1 MPLTECMVIAIAV
14 IQFMTL
20 CALISIAG
28 SLHDVVVNGFTIHLD
43 QLPRRECRSFIA
55 WLVSVIAPDNSNNS
69 SGKADPGLPAGEQTG
84 EPDK

>member
-1 MPLTECMVIAIAV
+1 MPLTECIVIAVAV

-28 SLHDVVVNGFTIHLD
+28 SLHDVAVNGFTIHLD

-55 WLVSVIAPDNSNNS
+55 WLISVIATDNS
-69 SGKADPGLPAGEQTG
+69 SGKADPGLPAGEPTG

>member
-1 MPLTECMVIAIAV
+1 MPLIECIVIAIAV

-28 SLHDVVVNGFTIHLD
+28 SLHDVAVNGFTIHLD

-55 WLVSVIAPDNSNNS
+55 WLISVISPNNA
-69 SGKADPGLPAGEQTG
+69 SGKADPGLPAGEPTG

>member
-1 MPLTECMVIAIAV
+1 MPLIECIVIAIAV

-28 SLHDVVVNGFTIHLD
+28 SLHDVAVNGFTIHLD

-55 WLVSVIAPDNSNNS
+55 WLISVISPNNS
-69 SGKADPGLPAGEQTG
+69 SGKADPGLPAGEPTG

>member
-1 MPLTECMVIAIAV
+1 MPVTECSLIVLDVVA
-14 IQFMTL
+14 FMCL

-28 SLHDVVVNGFTIHLD
+28 SLHDVAENGFTIHLD

-55 WLVSVIAPDNSNNS
+55 WLISVIAPNNSNNS
-69 SGKADPGLPAGEQTG
+69 SGKAGPGLPAGEPTG

>member
-1 MPLTECMVIAIAV
+1 MPVTECSLIVLDVVA
-14 IQFMTL
+14 FMCL

-28 SLHDVVVNGFTIHLD
+28 SLHDVAANGFTIHLD

-55 WLVSVIAPDNSNNS
+55 WLISVIVPYNS
-69 SGKADPGLPAGEQTG
+69 SGKADPGLPAGEPTG